1 MVLAMQTSPK
11 PTRLSP
17 GDLVTLSRLLDE
29 ALVLTPEQA
38 LAWLSALPPDQQH
51 LVPALRDMLREH
63 HREGPDAF
71 LATGPSLLPVPGETR
86 QVGELIGAYRLI
98 REIGHGGMSVV
109 WLAERHDGAVKREVA
124 LKMPVQ
130 SLGSPAQVER
140 FLRERDLVAMLS
152 HPRIARLYDAGVAQS
167 GRPYIVLE
175 YVQGQP
181 ITQACNQGRMDV
193 AARLRVFLQALAAVE
208 HAHQHLV
215 VHRDIKPSNVY
226 VDHEGRVKLLDFG
239 IAKLLSEASGA
250 DQATQLTHEGS
261 AGLTP
266 RYASPEQIEG
276 QPVSTATDIYS
287 LGVLLYELLVGTVP
301 HAHAQG
307 SVASTVRALLQ
318 TDALPP
324 SQAALDN
331 DVAAARGLPSAMAL
345 RQRLAGDL
353 DTIVLK
359 ALRRSPADRYSS
371 VERFADDIA
380 RYLSHRPILARP
392 ATLWHR
398 GRLFVQRHRQAT
410 AAVVAAG
417 VALLALA
424 GTAWQQHLQTVAA
437 QVRANAVRD
446 FMFDLMASAE
456 TSANQPDREP
466 SSREMMLAAL
476 QRARAGFGEQPRLK
490 GEILLDLGHMLG
502 RLGAD
507 DESAQALRESLG
519 LLSGH
524 APADDP
530 ALNNARARLADLA
543 LAEGQ
548 SDAARG
554 EALTVVGRC
563 QEGAGCARARALA
576 RVVLCN
582 LELQAG
588 HPDEAYAHM
597 RLSVHDSAKGFAN
610 QSAEV
615 AMAWK
620 NLAVVARRGGRLSDA
635 RQALDQAT
643 ALSKAAPLTWADQLS
658 FAQTQAMLDHD
669 LGRYADAR
677 EHLQR
682 QLAQTTQPTQRVPL
696 LRMLA
701 TTEWALG
708 HVAETLAATQAAL
721 ALVPPDKPNLDALL
735 ARQARA
741 RALAMSGA
749 AEQAWAEAR
758 AVVQGLRDL
767 GYADAAL
774 EVLRARRV
782 MGEVQARAGAW
793 PDALALLQ
801 QVARQQALAQGAQAL
816 ELAQTLDLIG
826 CLQRELRAPE
836 AARDAH
842 RQAAALMADRL
853 PPDHPLRLR
862 NQLYQDLLAD
872 RLQATAPTQQALAQS
887 AARLQQSL
895 PPTSVWRTVIHQSLQ
910 RVPCPATQAW
920 TCVAVL

>member
-140 FLRERDLVAMLS
+140 FMRERDVVAMLS

-193 AARLRVFLQALAAVE
+193 AARLRVFLQALAAVD
-208 HAHQHLV
+208 HAHKHLV

-250 DQATQLTHEGS
+250 DEVTQLTHEGS

-301 HAHAQG
+301 HASAQG
-307 SVASTVRALLQ
+307 SVASSVQALLQ

-324 SQAALDN
+324 SQAAID
-331 DVAAARGLPSAMAL
+331 DQIAASRGLPSAMAL

-380 RYLSHRPILARP
+380 RYLGHRPILARP
-392 ATLWHR
+392 ASLLHR
-398 GRLFVQRHRQAT
+398 SWLFVQRHRRAT
-410 AAVVAAG
+410 AAVAVAAM
-417 VALLALA
+417 ALLALA

-507 DESAQALRESLG
+507 EESAQALRESMG

-524 APADDP
+524 APAEDP
-530 ALNNARARLADLA
+530 ALNNARARLAELA
-543 LAEGQ
+543 QAEGQ

-597 RLSVHDSAKGFAN
+597 RLSVHDSAEGFADRPG
-610 QSAEV
+610 EV
-615 AMAWK
+615 ALAWR
-620 NLAVVARRGGRLSDA
+620 NLAVVARRTGRLSEA
-635 RQALDQAT
+635 RQALDQGLR
-643 ALSKAAPLTWADQLS
+643 LSEGVPMTWADRLDLG
-658 FAQTQAMLDHD
+658 QTQVMLAHD
-669 LGRYADAR
+669 LGHYAEAR
-677 EHLQR
+677 DL
-682 QLAQTTQPTQRVPL
+682 LDSVLSQTTRPIQRLPL

-701 TTEWALG
+701 NAEWGLG
-708 HVAETLAATQAAL
+708 HLTETQAAAEAAL
-721 ALVPPDKPNLDALL
+721 ALAPPERPGWNGLL

-741 RALAMSGA
+741 RALAMAGA
-749 AEQAWAEAR
+749 TEQALAEAA
-758 AVVQGLRDL
+758 AVVQGLREL
-767 GYADAAL
+767 GNADEAL

-793 PDALALLQ
+793 PEALALLQ
-801 QVARQQALAQGAQAL
+801 PVARQQAAAQGAQAL

-826 CLQRELRAPE
+826 CVQRELRAYE
-836 AARDAH
+836 AAQEAH
-842 RQAAALMADRL
+842 RRAASLMAERL

-862 NQLYQDLLAD
+862 NALYQARLAD
-872 RLQATAPTQQALAQS
+872 RHQPTAQTQQALAL
-887 AARLQQSL
+887 AGARLRQTLPADSVWQAVIDQSL
-895 PPTSVWRTVIHQSLQ
+895 RREACPT
-910 RVPCPATQAW
+910 AQAW
-920 TCVAVL
+920 ACVAVL